1 MTTIRLLVRR
11 ILVGAGLLTLGSGCS
26 LFTAEPYELVCIGKK
41 TGSVTSTGLHSHVT
55 PVDENIERR
64 FWIYPE
70 ESRVMYTTNTDSW
83 EVCNGSCKAS
93 FSGSAVKI
101 DLDYSIGEPFYG
113 REITQIE
120 LEAMQFRQTDQNG
133 FDDGLAK
140 SDGRTEASGT
150 CSRKPISSLN

>member
-64 FWIYPE
+64 FRIYPE

-120 LEAMQFRQTDQNG
+120 LELCNSARPIRTASTMDWPNLTVELR
-133 FDDGLAK
+133 LAAHVH
-140 SDGRTEASGT
+140 GNR
-150 CSRKPISSLN
+150 